1 MTEQPAE
8 KKTEE
13 GAEIS
18 SEPSADTIG
27 VKSEPQTT
35 YTTEAKA
42 RQSRGAHWLIWLLL
56 VALGGAFGA
65 FYWQQTQLSLS
76 QQEQLQ
82 QVNDSYQS
90 LQMALQET
98 RSDVQSELQA
108 QVELL
113 ESSAS
118 LLEQAMAE
126 LQQQEQQGAQ
136 QLQELR
142 QGVDRQL
149 QDTRMVVGTLQRQLT
164 SLQQRDTRWLN
175 AEAAYLMRLANY
187 KVTVEHDIQ
196 TAVQL
201 LQTIERLLADQLDPA
216 ARSALGSV
224 ANDREALQN
233 VNVPDKLDLSRQIDV
248 MLQKLDT
255 ISITS
260 AREQSYQQG
269 IQTAQQQTGAVA
281 QQQGW
286 SAAVIDLLRSIF
298 VWRRSESRELE
309 FLAPDQETTIKQ
321 QIRLQFE
328 QARMAVVQTN
338 QQLFVQSLQQVEAG
352 LNRHFV
358 QESEAAREL
367 LAEVERLRALHIA
380 PQLPELRGSLVL
392 IEQLQNSAPMMETES
407 TERESQLEL
416 QQELEPGQ

>member
-1 MTEQPAE
+1 MTEQTAE
-8 KKTEE
+8 NKAEE
-13 GAEIS
+13 GIDATPEL
-18 SEPSADTIG
+18 PPNHAKPG
-27 VKSEPQTT
+27 PQ
-35 YTTEAKA
+35 
-42 RQSRGAHWLIWLLL
+42 RSRGGNWLLWLLL
-56 VALGGAFGA
+56 VVLAGAFGA
-65 FYWQQTQLSLS
+65 FYWQQTQLALS
-76 QQEQLQ
+76 QREQLQ
-82 QVNDSYQS
+82 QVESNYQS
-90 LQMALQET
+90 LQLALEQT
-98 RSDVQSELQA
+98 RSGVQSELQA

-118 LLEQAMAE
+118 LLEQAMSE
-126 LQQQEQQGAQ
+126 LQQQEQQGAR

-187 KVTVEHDIQ
+187 KVTVEHDTQ

-248 MLQKLDT
+248 LLQKLDT
-255 ISITS
+255 ISIAA
-260 AREQSYQQG
+260 AREQIYQQG
-269 IQTAQQQTGAVA
+269 IETAQQQTSAVA

-286 SAAVIDLLRSIF
+286 SAALIDLLRSIF
-298 VWRRSESRELE
+298 VWRRSQPSELE
-309 FLAPDQETTIKQ
+309 FLAPDQETMIKQ

-352 LNRHFV
+352 LTRHFV

-367 LAEVERLRALHIA
+367 LAEVERLRAQQIE
-380 PQLPELRGSLVL
+380 PQLPELSGSLVL
-392 IEQLQNSAPMMETES
+392 IEQLQNPVPMMEAEPAES
-407 TERESQLEL
+407 EVQVEPEQTA
-416 QQELEPGQ
+416 EPGQ

>member
-1 MTEQPAE
+1 MTEQTAE
-8 KKTEE
+8 NKAEE
-13 GAEIS
+13 GIDATPEL
-18 SEPSADTIG
+18 PPNHAKPG
-27 VKSEPQTT
+27 PQ
-35 YTTEAKA
+35 
-42 RQSRGAHWLIWLLL
+42 RSRGGNWLLWLLL
-56 VALGGAFGA
+56 VVLAGAFGA
-65 FYWQQTQLSLS
+65 FYWQQTQLALS
-76 QQEQLQ
+76 QREQLQ
-82 QVNDSYQS
+82 QVESNYQS
-90 LQMALQET
+90 LQLALEQT
-98 RSDVQSELQA
+98 RSGVQSELQA

-118 LLEQAMAE
+118 LLEQAMSE
-126 LQQQEQQGAQ
+126 LQQQEQQGAR

-187 KVTVEHDIQ
+187 KVTVEHDTQ

-233 VNVPDKLDLSRQIDV
+233 VNVPDKLNLSRQIDV
-248 MLQKLDT
+248 LLQKLDT
-255 ISITS
+255 ISIAA
-260 AREQSYQQG
+260 AREQIYQQG
-269 IQTAQQQTGAVA
+269 IETAQQQTSAVA

-286 SAAVIDLLRSIF
+286 SAALIDLLRSIF
-298 VWRRSESRELE
+298 VWRRSQPSELE
-309 FLAPDQETTIKQ
+309 FLAPDQETMIKQ

-352 LNRHFV
+352 LTRHFV

-367 LAEVERLRALHIA
+367 LAEVERLRAQQIE
-380 PQLPELRGSLVL
+380 PQLPELSGSLVL
-392 IEQLQNSAPMMETES
+392 IEQLQNPVPMMEAEPAES
-407 TERESQLEL
+407 EVQVEPEQTA
-416 QQELEPGQ
+416 EPGQ

>member
-1 MTEQPAE
+1 VTEQTAE
-8 KKTEE
+8 NKAEE
-13 GAEIS
+13 GIDATPEL
-18 SEPSADTIG
+18 PPNHAKPG
-27 VKSEPQTT
+27 PQ
-35 YTTEAKA
+35 
-42 RQSRGAHWLIWLLL
+42 RSRGGNWLLWLLL
-56 VALGGAFGA
+56 VVLAGAFGA
-65 FYWQQTQLSLS
+65 FYWQQTQLALS
-76 QQEQLQ
+76 QREQLQ
-82 QVNDSYQS
+82 QVESNYQS
-90 LQMALQET
+90 LQLALEQT
-98 RSDVQSELQA
+98 RSGVQSELQA

-118 LLEQAMAE
+118 LLEQAMSE
-126 LQQQEQQGAQ
+126 LQQQEQQGAR

-187 KVTVEHDIQ
+187 KVTVEHDTQ

-233 VNVPDKLDLSRQIDV
+233 VNVPDKLNLSRQIDV
-248 MLQKLDT
+248 LLQKLDT
-255 ISITS
+255 ISIAA
-260 AREQSYQQG
+260 AREQIYQQG
-269 IQTAQQQTGAVA
+269 IETAQQQTSAVA

-286 SAAVIDLLRSIF
+286 SAALIDLLRSIF
-298 VWRRSESRELE
+298 VWRRSQPSELE
-309 FLAPDQETTIKQ
+309 FLAPDQETMIKQ

-352 LNRHFV
+352 LTRHFV

-367 LAEVERLRALHIA
+367 LAEVERLRAQQIE
-380 PQLPELRGSLVL
+380 PQLPELSGSLVL
-392 IEQLQNSAPMMETES
+392 IEQLQNPVPMMEAEPAES
-407 TERESQLEL
+407 EVQVEPEQTA
-416 QQELEPGQ
+416 EPGQ

>member
-1 MTEQPAE
+1 MTEQTAE
-8 KKTEE
+8 NKAEE
-13 GAEIS
+13 GIDATPELP
-18 SEPSADTIG
+18 PSHAKPG
-27 VKSEPQTT
+27 PQ
-35 YTTEAKA
+35 
-42 RQSRGAHWLIWLLL
+42 RSRGGNWLLWLLL
-56 VALGGAFGA
+56 VVLAGAFGA
-65 FYWQQTQLSLS
+65 FYWQQTRLALS
-76 QQEQLQ
+76 QREQLQ
-82 QVNDSYQS
+82 QVESNYQS
-90 LQMALQET
+90 LQLALEQT
-98 RSDVQSELQA
+98 RSGVQSELQA

-118 LLEQAMAE
+118 LLEQAMSE
-126 LQQQEQQGAQ
+126 LQQQEQQGAR

-187 KVTVEHDIQ
+187 KVTVEHDTQ

-233 VNVPDKLDLSRQIDV
+233 VNVPDKLNLSRQIDV
-248 MLQKLDT
+248 LLQKLDT
-255 ISITS
+255 ISIAA
-260 AREQSYQQG
+260 AREQIYQQG
-269 IQTAQQQTGAVA
+269 IETAQQQTSAVA
-281 QQQGW
+281 QQQSW
-286 SAAVIDLLRSIF
+286 STALIDLLRSIF
-298 VWRRSESRELE
+298 VWRRSQPSELE
-309 FLAPDQETTIKQ
+309 FLAPDQETMIKQ

-352 LNRHFV
+352 LTRHFV
-358 QESEAAREL
+358 YESEAARKL
-367 LAEVERLRALHIA
+367 LAEVERLRAQQIE
-380 PQLPELRGSLVL
+380 PQLPELSGSLVL
-392 IEQLQNSAPMMETES
+392 IEQLQNPVPMMEAEPAES
-407 TERESQLEL
+407 EVQVEPEQTA
-416 QQELEPGQ
+416 EPGQ